1 MVDSCLAITKWL
13 SGVNKNV
20 TKMSFFVISSVA
32 EPALICF
39 NLTQI
44 NHNVVSKNT
53 TFCPPY
59 MAHMLEQNKVRI
71 RTSDIPTRWLNAR
84 CRNLISKY
92 ALIAY
97 RQDGIVFDLRGEK
110 ILSQLSQHSKLTI
123 HEELREIYAQL
134 KGELK
139 LVVACP
145 SLKMAVNIMAKKLD
159 YIESNQPITN
169 GKGNVVH

>member
-1 MVDSCLAITKWL
+1 
-13 SGVNKNV
+13 
-20 TKMSFFVISSVA
+20 
-32 EPALICF
+32 
-39 NLTQI
+39 
-44 NHNVVSKNT
+44 
-53 TFCPPY
+53 
-59 MAHMLEQNKVRI
+59 MLEQNKVRI

-110 ILSQLSQHSKLTI
+110 ILSHLSQHSKLTTNN
-123 HEELREIYAQL
+123 ELQGIYRQL

-145 SLKMAVNIMAKKLD
+145 SLKMAVNIMAEKLN
-159 YIESNQPITN
+159 YIEN
-169 GKGNVVH
+169 GHLEMSASRKRNTVH